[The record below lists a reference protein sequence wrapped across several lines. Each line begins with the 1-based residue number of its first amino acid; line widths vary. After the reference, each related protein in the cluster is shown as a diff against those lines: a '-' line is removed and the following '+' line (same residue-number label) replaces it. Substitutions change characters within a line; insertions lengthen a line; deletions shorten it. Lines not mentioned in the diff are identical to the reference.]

1 MRGTATALPGPGPRT
16 PPVWGG
22 GYSRTRPTA
31 CSHSPAS
38 KRSTAASLLVKGNQ
52 LNPPPVAHEVQQ
64 PDPYSV
70 TFCHQAFPPLAPA
83 PHQVQHQAFA
93 GIEADAEVP
102 LLPAHVVP
110 LHLEAGALRSAQ
122 VSTQRPW
129 AATAETTSGHG
140 AHATSF
146 MCVMQEGNRECGA
159 YETDRL
165 HGKAN

>member
-1 MRGTATALPGPGPRT
+1 MRFGKLLTLVPHPMKRLSTFERCYSPGALLRPFSPAFGPFSPQ
-16 PPVWGG
+16 PPV
-22 GYSRTRPTA
+22 
-31 CSHSPAS
+31 
-38 KRSTAASLLVKGNQ
+38 
-52 LNPPPVAHEVQQ
+52 PVAHEVQQ
-64 PDPYSV
+64 PDPYSP